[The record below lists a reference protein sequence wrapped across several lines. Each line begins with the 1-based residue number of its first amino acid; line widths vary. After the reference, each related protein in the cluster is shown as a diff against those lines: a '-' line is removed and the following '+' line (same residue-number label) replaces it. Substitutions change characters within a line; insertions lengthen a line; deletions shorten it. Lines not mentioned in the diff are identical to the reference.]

1 VVEKLVTLGKRGDP
15 YARRIAISRL
25 RDAALVQKLIDAHP
39 FSMPLRAISWIPFKS
54 PSRIISPPRP

>member
-25 RDAALVQKLIDAHP
+25 RDAALVRKLIGVYSFP
-39 FSMPLRAISWIPFKS
+39 EPPRAIS
-54 PSRIISPPRP
+54 